1 MYEERSTIYRDW
13 QQLAALGAR
22 LRKHPSNFSDRMF
35 VDLKELLAVV
45 AHLLYGPQE
54 REQAEKDAILK
65 ELKTHILFLR
75 ENIPLYYKGKTM
87 EDFLRM
93 LLQFEQHA
101 LTFLGKRKKILILYS
116 CLGNG
121 HNTAAEA
128 VYQGLQYHYGKDYDI
143 ELIDFLQTANKI
155 MNVTYKAAYD
165 LTAKMSPSLYRWF
178 FNYGDKTWQVKLV
191 NYLTSPLLITNTE
204 EMIAQYKPDLIVST
218 FPIWDFTIKNVWK
231 KYSKQN
237 KYISIITDSI
247 RVQKAWITGDADYFI
262 VSNEDTAKTLQ
273 SYHIPDTKIKVL
285 GFPLRLPFY
294 ETVDRKKL
302 MRQYGL
308 DPDKKTILYSI
319 GTGAKKED
327 LDSLLYLDKRLSPTA
342 VQMIVAFGKNQLM
355 KEKFD
360 RLANKRLFSKT
371 FAWTNEI
378 PLLMD
383 MADVIVT
390 KAGGAFVMEAIQKEL
405 PMVIT
410 RVLPGQEEG
419 NLALMQRYHIGTHA
433 KNNKALLQ
441 AVQQYMY
448 QKDTPQMKQN
458 FKKVKKENATFAIV
472 SFIKNVLEHEG

>member
-1 MYEERSTIYRDW
+1 MYEERSTIYKDW
-13 QQLAALGAR
+13 QRLVVLGAK
-22 LRKHPSNFSDRMF
+22 LQKHPSHFSDRIF
-35 VDLKELLAVV
+35 IDCKAVLGIV
-45 AHLLYGPQE
+45 TRLLYGPPLQE
-54 REQAEKDAILK
+54 QQEKDKLMQDF
-65 ELKTHILFLR
+65 KTHLLFLR
-75 ENIPLYYKGKTM
+75 EHVAVYYTGKSK
-87 EDFLRM
+87 EDFL
-93 LLQFEQHA
+93 LA
-101 LTFLGKRKKILILYS
+101 LHQLESDILSFVFQRKKILILYS

-128 VYQGLQYHYGKDYDI
+128 VYQGLQYQYGKDYDI
-143 ELIDFLQTANKI
+143 ELIDFLQTANKF
-155 MNVTYKAAYD
+155 MNMTWKAAYD
-165 LTAKMSPSLYRWF
+165 LTAKLSPSLYRWF

-204 EMIAQYKPDLIVST
+204 EMIAQHKPDLIVST

-285 GFPLRLPFY
+285 GFPLRLSFY
-294 ETVDRKKL
+294 ETQDRKKL

-308 DPDKKTILYSI
+308 DPNKKTIVYSI

-360 RLANKRLFSKT
+360 RLTNKRLFSKT

-383 MADVIVT
+383 MADVMVT

-458 FKKVKKENATFAIV
+458 FKKVKKENATFTIV
-472 SFIKNVLEHEG
+472 SFLHDIVEHER